1 MLRQVQLSVAET
13 TLAGPSAIWQ
23 EPAAGSC
30 ALLHLDLLLQKTA
43 LSSELMLVV
52 GEWWQ
57 GRLGERGPLTE
68 RQSQNKIGYPTLP
81 YIAWLIFISSKQ
93 SVSQMS
99 SSHTR
104 DNWPSQSA
112 DGIRLSAVHAP
123 ESVKARKMQIYS
135 RSSSKAQS
143 KTRDC
148 DGWDI
153 EEDDQGSSRGVEKTK
168 LKRTDED
175 QQSSGKTREEDL
187 PLIVEK
193 LKTNTKM
200 LIKNITRQNDVI
212 TNQLETINKQNEK
225 IKNLEERLEK
235 LESRLSEQEQEEK
248 RVQFAGLDIK
258 REEEKEDEALFKK
271 RVLGVVSKELEHIE
285 YVCHIV
291 EAIQTLDAELDE
303 VRKFIRQAFS

>member
-1 MLRQVQLSVAET
+1 
-13 TLAGPSAIWQ
+13 
-23 EPAAGSC
+23 
-30 ALLHLDLLLQKTA
+30 
-43 LSSELMLVV
+43 
-52 GEWWQ
+52 
-57 GRLGERGPLTE
+57 
-68 RQSQNKIGYPTLP
+68 
-81 YIAWLIFISSKQ
+81 
-93 SVSQMS
+93 MS
-99 SSHTR
+99 T
-104 DNWPSQSA
+104 
-112 DGIRLSAVHAP
+112 VHVP

-135 RSSSKAQS
+135 RPSSKAQS

-153 EEDDQGSSRGVEKTK
+153 EDDEQGSSRGVERTK
-168 LKRTDED
+168 ARKSDDER
-175 QQSSGKTREEDL
+175 QSGGKIREEDL

-212 TNQLETINKQNEK
+212 TNQLDTINRQNEK
-225 IKNLEERLEK
+225 IKSLEERLGK
-235 LESRLSEQEQEEK
+235 LESRLSDQEQDEK

-271 RVLGVVSKELEHIE
+271 KVLGVVSKELEHIE

>member
-1 MLRQVQLSVAET
+1 
-13 TLAGPSAIWQ
+13 
-23 EPAAGSC
+23 
-30 ALLHLDLLLQKTA
+30 
-43 LSSELMLVV
+43 
-52 GEWWQ
+52 
-57 GRLGERGPLTE
+57 
-68 RQSQNKIGYPTLP
+68 
-81 YIAWLIFISSKQ
+81 
-93 SVSQMS
+93 MS
-99 SSHTR
+99 SSQAR
-104 DNWPSQSA
+104 DSGPSQST
-112 DGIRLSAVHAP
+112 DGARISTVHVP

-135 RSSSKAQS
+135 RPSSKAQP
-143 KTRDC
+143 KARDY

-153 EEDDQGSSRGVEKTK
+153 EDDEQGSSRSVERTK
-168 LKRTDED
+168 ARKSGEEH
-175 QQSSGKTREEDL
+175 QSGGKIREEDL

-225 IKNLEERLEK
+225 IKSLEERLGR
-235 LESRLSEQEQEEK
+235 LEARLSEQEQEDK

-271 RVLGVVSKELEHIE
+271 KVLGVVSKELEHVE
-285 YVCHIV
+285 YVRHIV